1 MLEED
6 ACLATVE
13 IKVVGV
19 ALFIP
24 LVLYKGS
31 HAEMCNLSNFRKR
44 LSFFLP

>member
-1 MLEED
+1 MFEED

-24 LVLYKGS
+24 LVLYKRNN
-31 HAEMCNLSNFRKR
+31 ADMCNLSNFRKR
-44 LSFFLP
+44 